1 MKNVRILS
9 SRWSDYRSAHDC
21 SLRVIGSKGN
31 EMVAVHLIKSYCLPS
46 LLYSCETWHARSD
59 DIRSANV
66 ALNNSFRKVFNSFWR
81 ESVKPL
87 LMYCWCLPVS
97 VLIHQRRLLFW
108 KKCASSDDSVLR
120 TLALCCRDA
129 VGAVRDLYKLTTHD
143 LVVLPVYIVK
153 QLIWDCFQRT
163 VHT

>member
-1 MKNVRILS
+1 M
-9 SRWSDYRSAHDC
+9 
-21 SLRVIGSKGN
+21 IGSKIN
-31 EMVAVHLIKSYCLPS
+31 EMVAIHLIKSYCLPS
-46 LLYSCETWHARSD
+46 LLYSCEIWHARSD

-66 ALNNSFRKVFNSFWR
+66 ALNNSFRKLFNSFWR

-108 KKCASSDDSVLR
+108 KKCASSDTCNSVLR

-129 VGAVRDLYKLTTHD
+129 VGAVCDLYKLSTHD
-143 LVVLPVYIVK
+143 LVVFPVYIVK